1 MDSIGL
7 NIYKAKVTFRPLS
20 SSLHVVEISST
31 DIEDGLNSLLDKVK
45 EVYGG
50 EVNSKYCLVENKAR
64 MSCSCEKLVH
74 CPFGTFSSNA
84 SKL

>member
-1 MDSIGL
+1 MDLIFT
-7 NIYKAKVTFRPLS
+7 KVTFRPLS

-64 MSCSCEKLVH
+64 MSHSCEKLVH
-74 CPFGTFSSNA
+74 SPLGTFSSNA